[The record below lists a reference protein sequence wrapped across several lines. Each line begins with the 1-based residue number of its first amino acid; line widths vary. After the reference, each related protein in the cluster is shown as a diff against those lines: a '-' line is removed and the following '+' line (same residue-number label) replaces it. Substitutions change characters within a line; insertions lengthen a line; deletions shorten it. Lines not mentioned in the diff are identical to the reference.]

1 MVDAF
6 DCFPVVFS
14 KIDRYSSQLIVCKN
28 DVTAV
33 DIPVAI
39 KRPANVFV
47 NTDLPDPDSPTIA
60 IDSFS

>member
-39 KRPANVFV
+39 QKAGKRFREYRFA
-47 NTDLPDPDSPTIA
+47 
-60 IDSFS
+60 